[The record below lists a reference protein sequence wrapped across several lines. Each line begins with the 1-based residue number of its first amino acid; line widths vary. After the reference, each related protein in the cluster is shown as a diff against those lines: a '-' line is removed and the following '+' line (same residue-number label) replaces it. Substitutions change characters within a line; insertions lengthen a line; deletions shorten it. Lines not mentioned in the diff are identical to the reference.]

1 MASDFRGVRYSNHIS
16 RCHWA
21 MTRVSA
27 RRKKLEEEPRTQNVT
42 DQEHAMQC
50 IVFEIV
56 GPYVSVRGMGR

>member
-1 MASDFRGVRYSNHIS
+1 
-16 RCHWA
+16 